1 MDNPSN
7 ISHKNFKGQMDDEFV
22 ICYFRKHWLILLPT
36 VATIPVIFGLLM
48 AGLFYLPFVNTKSVP
63 VAAAVLAGFFLLHIA
78 IHRQFFKIFY
88 YFLHTVILTNHRI
101 VEVDKSLFLRDSKN
115 SIDISNVQDI
125 EKKQSG
131 IFQNLLNFGSLVV
144 YLSGSSAPTVIDMIP
159 RPEYQYKKINQA
171 KADLMERGRYPNAV
185 KKTEFSTFAEGVKTA
200 G

>member
-1 MDNPSN
+1 
-7 ISHKNFKGQMDDEFV
+7 MDDEFV

-36 VATIPVIFGLLM
+36 VLTIPIIFCLLA
-48 AGLFYLPFVNTKSVP
+48 AGLFYLPFVNTSHTVA
-63 VAAAVLAGFFLLHIA
+63 AAAVLTGFFLLHLA

-88 YFLHTVILTNHRI
+88 YFLHTIMLTNHRI
-101 VEVDKSLFLRDSKN
+101 VEVDRSLFLRDSKN

-131 IFQNLLNFGSLVV
+131 LFQNLLNFGSLVI
-144 YLSGSSAPTVIDMIP
+144 YLSGSSAPSVIDMVP

-185 KKTEFSTFAEGVKTA
+185 KAGVGA
-200 G
+200 GAAANERTKMAG